1 MIDKFQSILIALLRT
16 KDTEN
21 TFSVFDPVRQFDES
35 NKDVAKSINAA
46 FFIAISG
53 ADHPLYNRAKAFL
66 DRMARSSEW
75 KDTAEFYLMGIEQ
88 IKKEIESIGKVNKTL
103 SHSINALYS
112 WISNGENL
120 KNTDEI
126 LEKIWTVFFPEA
138 VNIRKRK
145 HELETALRQ
154 KRKVTIDRLGSNP
167 LSDPAQQLLITSNAL
182 LTLPTSSRSI
192 KDLALSEDLKK
203 KIHLIMQDKQSYW
216 YDHPIPLGVKPE
228 NNEILYGLKGL
239 KEALSF
245 ERKRGNA
252 KKGARLTCVL
262 SVSVTHTGLHAIAK
276 PYLKEA
282 LSELDGFDDLDVY
295 VFSESDTEKMLN
307 DILVPA
313 AMHYFKS
320 EQAEELLDVFGV
332 DGEYGRHYSFLKAIA
347 AFWNVLID
355 SEKTATFKIDLD
367 QVFPQDLLVKETG
380 ASAFEHFCT
389 PLWGANGNDASGQP
403 LELGMIAGALV
414 NESDITS
421 SVFTPDVQYP
431 NRSLTPD
438 EHIFFSQLPQA
449 LSTDAEMMTR
459 YGADEPDGEKTCI
472 QRIHITGG
480 TNGILLDPLF
490 RYRPFTPSFMG
501 RAEDQAFI
509 LSVLTKPGR
518 RLAYV
523 HKDGFIMRHD
533 KHAFAQEAI
542 QTAHVG
548 KLIGDYARILYFSV
562 YANVIARDI
571 STIKNIL
578 DPFTGCF
585 ISWIPFTVVF
595 LRFALKAAS
604 FFDLG
609 EDKNGVEFIVEGAK
623 RLKRATNFVQG
634 ENSKL
639 KRQYE
644 KEQSGWNLYYD
655 TLLAIKDALERKDDF
670 AVDLRKKA
678 QYIIRSS
685 NI

>member
-1 MIDKFQSILIALLRT
+1 MIIKFQSILIALLRRI
-16 KDTEN
+16 DTEN
-21 TFSVFDPVRQFDES
+21 TFSVFDPARQFDEN
-35 NKDVAKSINAA
+35 NKDVAKRINAA
-46 FFIAISG
+46 FLIAICG
-53 ADHPLYNRAKAFL
+53 TDHPLYNRAKAFL
-66 DRMARSSEW
+66 DRMATSSQW
-75 KDTAEFYLMGIEQ
+75 KDAAEFYLMGIEQ

-228 NNEILYGLKGL
+228 NNEIQHGLKGL

-276 PYLKEA
+276 PYLKET
-282 LSELDGFDDLDVY
+282 LSEIDGFDDLDVY
-295 VFSESDTEKMLN
+295 VFSESDTEQIRR
-307 DILVPA
+307 DILMPA
-313 AMHYFKS
+313 AEHYFKS
-320 EQAEELLDVFGV
+320 DQAEALLGVFGV

-347 AFWNVLID
+347 AFWKVLID
-355 SEKTATFKIDLD
+355 SEKSATFKIDLD
-367 QVFPQDLLVKETG
+367 QVFPQDTLVKQTG

-389 PLWGANGNDASGQP
+389 PLWGAKGNDASGQP

-414 NESDITS
+414 NESDIAS
-421 SVFTPDVQYP
+421 SLFTPDVQYP

-548 KLIGDYARILYFSV
+548 KLIGDYVRILYFSA

-571 STIKNIL
+571 SVVKNIL

-585 ISWIPFTVVF
+585 ISQIPFTVVF
-595 LRFALKAAS
+595 LRFALKATS
-604 FFDLG
+604 FFDLD
-609 EDKNGVEFIVEGAK
+609 EDKNGMEFITEGAK
-623 RLKRATNFVQG
+623 RLKRATHFVQG
-634 ENSKL
+634 EDSML

-655 TLLAIKDALERKDDF
+655 TLLAIKDALTRNDHF

-678 QYIIRSS
+678 QSIIRSC